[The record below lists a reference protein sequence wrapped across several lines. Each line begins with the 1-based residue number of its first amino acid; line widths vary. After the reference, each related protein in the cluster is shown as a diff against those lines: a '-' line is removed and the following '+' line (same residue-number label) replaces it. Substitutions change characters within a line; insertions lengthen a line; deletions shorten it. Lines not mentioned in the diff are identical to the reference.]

1 MMKKLIPLLLMPLA
15 VTLAQPGLGFG
26 ARHKAWDKD
35 LDLTKEQQE
44 KITDLRTDFQKEAI
58 DMRAD
63 MQKLRLELQE
73 QMRTD
78 KPNRKAIEA
87 TVDKITAQ
95 QNAIMKARV
104 NTHLGVREVLT
115 PEQREKFDAR
125 PMKQGFGR
133 ERGLRPGRGFRRW

>member
-1 MMKKLIPLLLMPLA
+1 MIKKLMPLLLMPLA
-15 VTLAQPGLGFG
+15 ITLAQPVHGFG

-35 LDLTKEQQE
+35 LDLTKEQRE
-44 KITDLRTDFQKEAI
+44 TITDVRTEFQKQAI

-63 MQKLRLELQE
+63 MQKLRLDLQE
-73 QMRTD
+73 QIRED

-95 QNAIMKARV
+95 QNTMMKARV
-104 NTHLGVREVLT
+104 KTHLDVREVLT

-125 PMKQGFGR
+125 SWKQGMGKGR
-133 ERGLRPGRGFRRW
+133 GRRPGRGHGRW